1 MQHGYLWFSSAAI
14 LGIFGFSP
22 KTEVD
27 SCGPESSTTS
37 ENPAPLIRLGCT
49 HWLVNRMC
57 LDQLKVP
64 ISLCFPSLVSVFSK
78 SELVPHIDS
87 EGAALSTPEK
97 SGAFS
102 QMAE

>member
-57 LDQLKVP
+57 LDQLN
-64 ISLCFPSLVSVFSK
+64 SA
-78 SELVPHIDS
+78 H
-87 EGAALSTPEK
+87 LSPLPLF
-97 SGAFS
+97 GLRLL
-102 QMAE
+102 